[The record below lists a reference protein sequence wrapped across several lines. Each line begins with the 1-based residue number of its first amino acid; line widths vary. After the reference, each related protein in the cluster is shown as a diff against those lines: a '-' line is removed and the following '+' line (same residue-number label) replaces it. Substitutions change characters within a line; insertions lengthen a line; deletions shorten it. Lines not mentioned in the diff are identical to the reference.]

1 MKRWDVLIGAGISLV
16 LLAGAWWRVL
26 PFGLVE
32 VFGFITGGVSVWL
45 YVKENI
51 WAWPVGLAN
60 SALFAVLF
68 LQARLYADMALQG
81 VYIVLG
87 VLGWYLWLRGGERK
101 AGVAIGRTDRWTAA
115 VLIILGVGA
124 IYDLTLFLR
133 SVGDAAPFLDALT
146 TVLSLIAQYLL
157 TRKLI
162 ENWAVWI
169 AADVLYIGLY
179 ASRGLYLTGVLYAVF
194 LCMCVAGLRAW
205 RRALAAQGAATGSPA
220 LAVEARV

>member
-1 MKRWDVLIGAGISLV
+1 MKRWDVLIGAVISLA

-60 SALFAVLF
+60 RALFAVLF
-68 LQARLYADMALQG
+68 LQPRLYADMALQG

-101 AGVAIGRTDRWTAA
+101 VGVAIARTDRWTVAG
-115 VLIILGVGA
+115 LTLLGVGA
-124 IYDLTLFLR
+124 TYGLTLFLR

-169 AADVLYIGLY
+169 AADVIYIGLY
-179 ASRGLYLTGVLYAVF
+179 ASRGLYLTGLLYLVF

-205 RRALAAQGAATGSPA
+205 RRALVADGAAAGGAPV
-220 LAVEARV
+220 AVEAHA

>member
-1 MKRWDVLIGAGISLV
+1 MKRWDVLIGAGISLA

-45 YVKENI
+45 YVKENV

-101 AGVAIGRTDRWTAA
+101 AGVAIARTDRWTAA
-115 VLIILGVGA
+115 VLTLLGVGVT
-124 IYDLTLFLR
+124 YGLTLFLR

-179 ASRGLYLTGVLYAVF
+179 ASRGLYLTGLLYLVF
-194 LCMCVAGLRAW
+194 LCMCVAGLRSW
-205 RRALAAQGAATGSPA
+205 RRALAAGGAAAGGAPVA
-220 LAVEARV
+220 AEAHA

>member
-1 MKRWDVLIGAGISLV
+1 MKRCDILIGVVISLA
-16 LLAGAWWRVL
+16 LLAGAWRRVL

-101 AGVAIGRTDRWTAA
+101 AGVAIARIDRWTAA
-115 VLIILGVGA
+115 VLPLLGVGA
-124 IYDLTLFLR
+124 TYGLTLFLR
-133 SVGDAAPFLDALT
+133 SVGDAAPSLDALT

-169 AADVLYIGLY
+169 AADLIYIGLY
-179 ASRGLYLTGVLYAVF
+179 ASRGLYLTGLLYLVF

-205 RRALAAQGAATGSPA
+205 RRALVAGDVATGGAPM
-220 LAVEARV
+220 AVEAHA

>member
-1 MKRWDVLIGAGISLV
+1 MKRWDVLIGAGISLA
-16 LLAGAWWRVL
+16 LLVGAWWRVL

-45 YVKENI
+45 YVKENV

-87 VLGWYLWLRGGERK
+87 VLGWYLWLRGGKRK
-101 AGVAIGRTDRWTAA
+101 AGVAIARTDRWTAA
-115 VLIILGVGA
+115 TLTLLAVGA
-124 IYDLTLFLR
+124 TYGLTLFLR

-169 AADVLYIGLY
+169 AADVIYIGLY
-179 ASRGLYLTGVLYAVF
+179 ASRELYLTGLLYLVF

-205 RRALAAQGAATGSPA
+205 RRALAAGDAATGGSPV
-220 LAVEARV
+220 AVEAHA

>member
-1 MKRWDVLIGAGISLV
+1 MKRWDVVVGMVVSLA
-16 LLAGAWWRVL
+16 LLAGTWGRVL

-45 YVKENI
+45 YVKANI
-51 WAWPVGLAN
+51 SAWPAGLAN
-60 SALFAVLF
+60 SALCAVLI
-68 LQARLYADMALQG
+68 LQARPCADMALQG
-81 VYIVLG
+81 AYIVLG

-101 AGVAIGRTDRWTAA
+101 AGVAIARTDRWTVAG
-115 VLIILGVGA
+115 LTLLGVGA
-124 IYDLTLFLR
+124 TYGLTLFLR

-169 AADVLYIGLY
+169 AADVLFIGLY
-179 ASRGLYLTGVLYAVF
+179 ASRGLYLTGLLYLVF

-205 RRALAAQGAATGSPA
+205 RRAVEAHGAADGGGPV
-220 LAVEARV
+220 AVEAHA

>member
-1 MKRWDVLIGAGISLV
+1 MMRRWDVLIGAVGSLA

-45 YVKENI
+45 YVKENV

-60 SALFAVLF
+60 SAFYLVLF

-87 VLGWYLWLRGGERK
+87 VLGWYLWLRGGERQ
-101 AGVAIGRTDRWTAA
+101 AGVAIARTARPTAA
-115 VLIILGVGA
+115 ALALLGLGA
-124 IYDLTLFLR
+124 TAGLTLFLR

-146 TVLSLIAQYLL
+146 TVLSLVAQYLL

-169 AADVLYIGLY
+169 TADLIYIGLY
-179 ASRGLYLTGVLYAVF
+179 ASRGLYLTALLYLVF

-205 RRALAAQGAATGSPA
+205 RNALAGGDAASGAPV
-220 LAVEARV
+220 AVEAHA